1 MKMRMHA
8 MAAAIALI
16 GTQAAWAGE
25 PEAKKWVDSE
35 FQPRRC
41 PRTSRWRK

>member
-1 MKMRMHA
+1 MKMRMHT

-25 PEAKKWVDSE
+25 PEARKWVDSE
-35 FQPRRC
+35 FQPSSLS
-41 PRTSRWRK
+41 RTSRWRK